1 MKRMKRNMFS
11 SWTLHFS
18 PFEEMSM
25 KLKGNSSR
33 LREGQAFLP
42 GSIRDATPA
51 LVIKT
56 ATSNPI
62 ESAFFILNQSMFV

>member
-1 MKRMKRNMFS
+1 MKRMKTNMFS
-11 SWTLHFS
+11 SWTLCFS
-18 PFEEMSM
+18 PSEERSM

-56 ATSNPI
+56 ATSNQI
-62 ESAFFILNQSMFV
+62 ESAFSS